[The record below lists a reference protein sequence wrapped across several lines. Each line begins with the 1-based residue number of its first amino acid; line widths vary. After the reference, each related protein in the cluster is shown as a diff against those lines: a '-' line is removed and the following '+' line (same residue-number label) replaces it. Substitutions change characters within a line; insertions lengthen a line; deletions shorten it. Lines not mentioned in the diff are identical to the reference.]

1 MKKHHLLLIALVAV
15 LFLLAGSATAWGTS
29 SKIVAV
35 DDESSCTSGH
45 VCSGPMT
52 PVTFADYGAGFTWTR
67 VTAATLS
74 KSTIGTADTVF
85 LYGTNPTNIP
95 AQGKTDL
102 IDFVAGGG
110 KLIIWDGE
118 DACGTSTCSN
128 ALPGHFDYSWLPAA
142 FQFTSFAP
150 GPYGNSG
157 PLYPLFIVENSQLSP
172 TVPVSPFVS
181 INALTLQGTDAIGDA
196 NIFGSYVSSHWCVDM
211 NANNTFSQITH
222 VTGPVHLYTK
232 DFGNGIVIYAGFDY
246 DDALTSGAGLQ
257 IENILRNELNANN
270 LPCFVAPR
278 DLLQVDKTSDKPVY
292 NVGDPIDFTITIK
305 NNGQTPSY
313 RTTIVD
319 TPPAEVTCPTAPI
332 NAGTIAPGVTVTEH
346 LACTATTAT
355 CKPVENL
362 AKATGYSDP
371 TAGAALFSGSDTAEL
386 TIDGPICGP
395 IKSPEFPTVALPV
408 GMIIGIVFIVY
419 SVKKRE

>member
-1 MKKHHLLLIALVAV
+1 MKKHHLLLIALIAV

-45 VCSGPMT
+45 VCSVAMT

-67 VTAATLS
+67 VTAATLNAA
-74 KSTIGTADTVF
+74 TIGTADTVF
-85 LYGTNPTNIP
+85 LYGTDPINIP
-95 AQGKTDL
+95 AQGKADL
-102 IDFVAGGG
+102 VTFVAGGG

-118 DACGTSTCSN
+118 DPCGNTASCTFIQ
-128 ALPGHFDYSWLPAA
+128 AKHFDYSWLPAS
-142 FQFTSFAP
+142 FQFTSYAP

-157 PLYPLFIVENSQLSP
+157 SAYPLTIVEENQLSTIAAGP
-172 TVPVSPFVS
+172 HHIDTAAIQLTDAVGDSDIFTNYVSP
-181 INALTLQGTDAIGDA
+181 
-196 NIFGSYVSSHWCVDM
+196 HWCVDM
-211 NANNTFSQITH
+211 NAVNTFAIS
-222 VTGPVHLYTK
+222 GPIHLYTK

-246 DDALTSGAGLQ
+246 DQAAATGNGLQ
-257 IENILRNELNANN
+257 IENILRNELNANS
-270 LPCFVAPR
+270 LPCNIHPV
-278 DLLQVDKTSDKPVY
+278 DLLQVDKTADKTTY
-292 NVGDPIDFTITIK
+292 NVNDPIDFTITIK
-305 NNGQTPSY
+305 NVGQTPSY

-319 TPPAEVTCPTAPI
+319 TPPAEVTCPTTPI
-332 NAGTIAPGVTVTEH
+332 NVGTIAPGATATAH

-362 AKATGYSDP
+362 ASVSGFSDP
-371 TAGAALFSGSDTAEL
+371 TAGVALFSGSDTAAL